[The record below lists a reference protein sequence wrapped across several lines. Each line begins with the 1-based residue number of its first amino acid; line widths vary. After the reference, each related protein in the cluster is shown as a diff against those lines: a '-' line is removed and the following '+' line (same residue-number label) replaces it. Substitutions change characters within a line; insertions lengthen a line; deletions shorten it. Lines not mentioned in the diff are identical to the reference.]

1 VSGPEKGDDGRRFQE
16 KSSAYDNDVETKKRD
31 RAEERMVYMK
41 RIRSSWAVCILA
53 VLLLAGLLLAFSG
66 CGGEASVDEL
76 WEKSQEAD
84 NDINS
89 FTMNV
94 GIQYENTSFGTG
106 QIQTFTYDVN
116 GNNFHIT
123 GSIFGQTFSEIIV
136 VGGTQYTRLPL
147 AGQPDWTEQPAPSG
161 TQPAAEQLGG
171 FGDLPSIATASEN
184 LGIETVNGREVY
196 HLRFTLTPDE
206 ISQLFRNVEPAQLQ
220 ANSGGEVDVWIDKE
234 TNYRV
239 KYEAVVRN
247 VSIQTVGNGD
257 VRMTINITN
266 ITEPININPPQ

>member
-1 VSGPEKGDDGRRFQE
+1 
-16 KSSAYDNDVETKKRD
+16 
-31 RAEERMVYMK
+31 
-41 RIRSSWAVCILA
+41 
-53 VLLLAGLLLAFSG
+53 
-66 CGGEASVDEL
+66 
-76 WEKSQEAD
+76 
-84 NDINS
+84 
-89 FTMNV
+89 
-94 GIQYENTSFGTG
+94 
-106 QIQTFTYDVN
+106 
-116 GNNFHIT
+116 
-123 GSIFGQTFSEIIV
+123 

-266 ITEPININPPQ
+266 INEPININPPQ